1 MGSRRLAAAAPAVI
15 QKHDV
20 LKTMHVSCFQNAMH
34 FLAEVDTKESV
45 TFLAAKAKTEDDLE
59 RLECVVRSI
68 GPTKHADV
76 LAVLTEMADRKEFR
90 IHVAAMG
97 SLREFPRQA
106 VIPIFIRHVDRADEY
121 AAAPPIT
128 ECGPR
133 WIEFAPHNALRKW
146 TGADF
151 GENKSKWK
159 EWWENE

>member
-1 MGSRRLAAAAPAVI
+1 
-15 QKHDV
+15 
-20 LKTMHVSCFQNAMH
+20 MHVSCFQNAMH